1 MLVLTRKKHQKI
13 LIGDSIAIT
22 IVAIERDHVRIGIS
36 APREVKV
43 YRQELFEEI
52 QAANRAA
59 AVQEKPD
66 LSSLREAL
74 PAAETSAPTVDR
86 SPRAGEEHAPEAGK
100 AAADGEPE
108 PGAEGAGGRDLAARS
123 KGGG

>member
-22 IVAIERDHVRIGIS
+22 IVAIERDQVRIGIS

-52 QAANRAA
+52 QAANREA
-59 AVQEKPD
+59 AVQARPD
-66 LSSLREAL
+66 LRALRAAL
-74 PAAETSAPTVDR
+74 PEAAAESVEAVESGESD
-86 SPRAGEEHAPEAGK
+86 AGESPE
-100 AAADGEPE
+100 GE
-108 PGAEGAGGRDLAARS
+108 
-123 KGGG
+123 